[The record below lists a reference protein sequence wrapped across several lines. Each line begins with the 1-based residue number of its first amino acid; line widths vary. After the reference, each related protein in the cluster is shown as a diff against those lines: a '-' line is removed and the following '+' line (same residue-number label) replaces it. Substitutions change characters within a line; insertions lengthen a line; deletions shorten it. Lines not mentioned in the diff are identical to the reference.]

1 MTKINRVMFFD
12 EVRRTLF
19 ANKLLQSQVQG
30 LDLFLDENEQ
40 RSLTTRQFAYILA
53 TVHHETGFRWQPV
66 EEIGKG
72 STKPYGK
79 RIKHDGSRY
88 TDTKNVFFGRGYIQA
103 TWYEVYQKLTLEAK
117 KQGKDWDFIKNPE
130 LLLQSEPSA
139 WSAFEGMQ
147 NGYYTGR
154 KLSDYINP
162 TRREYFNARK
172 IINGKDCAGKILIYA
187 ELFESALTKATSES

>member
-1 MTKINRVMFFD
+1 MTKINRVVFFD
-12 EVRRTLF
+12 EVRKTLF

-30 LDLFLDENEQ
+30 LDLFLEQQEQ
-40 RSLTTRQFAYILA
+40 RGLTIQQFAYILA

-72 STKPYGK
+72 STKAYGK
-79 RIKHDGSRY
+79 RIKYDGSRY
-88 TDTKNVFFGRGYIQA
+88 IDTKNIFFGRGYIQA

-147 NGYYTGR
+147 N
-154 KLSDYINP
+154 
-162 TRREYFNARK
+162 
-172 IINGKDCAGKILIYA
+172 
-187 ELFESALTKATSES
+187 

>member
-1 MTKINRVMFFD
+1 MTKINRVVFFD
-12 EVRRTLF
+12 EVRKTLF

-30 LDLFLDENEQ
+30 LDLFFDEQERRGLIIQ
-40 RSLTTRQFAYILA
+40 QFAYILA
-53 TVHHETGFRWQPV
+53 TVHHETGFRWKPV

-79 RIKHDGSRY
+79 RIKYDGSRY
-88 TDTKNVFFGRGYIQA
+88 TDTKNIFFGRGYIQA

-117 KQGKDWDFIKNPE
+117 KQGKDWDFINNPD
-130 LLLQSEPSA
+130 LLLQSEPSVWA
-139 WSAFEGMQ
+139 TFEGME

-172 IINGKDCAGKILIYA
+172 IINGKDCAAKILIYA
-187 ELFESALTKATSES
+187 ELFESALTKAINEP